1 MPDCSPAASSAR
13 AKNWVTSFLQGSVL
27 ATSSWFLNSK
37 ACAVGKVVARPWFKP
52 FKRPTSPHK
61 RFPFNEETSSKCFRV
76 DLLAN
81 LASRFYTCFCER
93 RQRLSTTL
101 LALQNAPTSWG
112 PLFFVF
118 FATFHLMKFTD
129 NLRTV
134 SPYLGG
140 STSRNERRR
149 RLATSPA
156 RDFSHIATAQVGLCP
171 WPARMQSATRMYPAY
186 T

>member
-27 ATSSWFLNSK
+27 ATPSWFLNSK

-134 SPYLGG
+134 SPWAAPRGMRGAEGLPL
-140 STSRNERRR
+140 
-149 RLATSPA
+149 RLPEISVTLPLH
-156 RDFSHIATAQVGLCP
+156 RLPLCP
-171 WPARMQSATRMYPAY
+171 WPARMQAATRMYPAY